1 MRAAMTPPPR
11 DCPRYSTMTRIK
23 TDRIWGMVSDDME
36 FYPIAKFIRLT
47 VTAAAVSCASPV
59 WAQDAAK
66 SSPPRVVTKTLVAS
80 EAQKECLSL
89 NNRQRLHY
97 KFRADGPLNFKVS
110 HQEEKE
116 IIDFKRDGTNSASGS
131 FVPRKAGDHCL
142 VWSNTGKHSVTL
154 RYEFQRGSQ

>member
-1 MRAAMTPPPR
+1 
-11 DCPRYSTMTRIK
+11 
-23 TDRIWGMVSDDME
+23 MVSDDME
-36 FYPIAKFIRLT
+36 VELMTKLIRFG
-47 VTAAAVSCASPV
+47 VVVAAVSLVAPV
-59 WAQDAAK
+59 WAQDTAT
-66 SSPPRVVTKTLVAS
+66 SPVRVVTKTLVVS
-80 EAQKECLSL
+80 EAQKECFSL

-116 IIDFKRDGTNSASGS
+116 IIDLKRDGTESASGS

>member
-1 MRAAMTPPPR
+1 
-11 DCPRYSTMTRIK
+11 
-23 TDRIWGMVSDDME
+23 MVSGCME
-36 FYPIAKFIRLT
+36 VELVAQLARLM
-47 VTAAAVSCASPV
+47 VTAAAVSLASPV
-59 WAQDAAK
+59 WAQDASK

-116 IIDFKRDGTNSASGS
+116 IIDFKRDATESASGS
-131 FVPRKAGDHCL
+131 FMPRKSADYCL
-142 VWSNTGKHSVTL
+142 VWTNVGKHSATL
-154 RYEFQRGSQ
+154 RYEYRRASQ

>member
-1 MRAAMTPPPR
+1 MT
-11 DCPRYSTMTRIK
+11 K
-23 TDRIWGMVSDDME
+23 L
-36 FYPIAKFIRLT
+36 IRFG
-47 VTAAAVSCASPV
+47 VVVAAVSLVAPV
-59 WAQDAAK
+59 WAQDTAT
-66 SSPPRVVTKTLVAS
+66 SPVRVVTKTLVVS
-80 EAQKECLSL
+80 EAQKECFSL

-116 IIDFKRDGTNSASGS
+116 IIDLKRDGTESASGS

>member
-1 MRAAMTPPPR
+1 
-11 DCPRYSTMTRIK
+11 
-23 TDRIWGMVSDDME
+23 MVSDGME
-36 FYPIAKFIRLT
+36 IELMAKLVRLMMT
-47 VTAAAVSCASPV
+47 VAAVSLVAPV
-59 WAQDAAK
+59 WSQDTAK
-66 SSPPRVVTKTLVAS
+66 TAPVRVVTKTLVAS

-116 IIDFKRDGTNSASGS
+116 IIDFKRDGTESASGS

>member
-1 MRAAMTPPPR
+1 MT
-11 DCPRYSTMTRIK
+11 K
-23 TDRIWGMVSDDME
+23 L
-36 FYPIAKFIRLT
+36 IRLT
-47 VTAAAVSCASPV
+47 VTAAAVSLAAPV
-59 WAQDAAK
+59 WAQDTSK

-116 IIDFKRDGTNSASGS
+116 IIDFKRDGTDSASGS

-154 RYEFQRGSQ
+154 RYEFQRASQ

>member
-1 MRAAMTPPPR
+1 MTKPIRFGVIGAA
-11 DCPRYSTMTRIK
+11 ILL
-23 TDRIWGMVSDDME
+23 V
-36 FYPIAKFIRLT
+36 A
-47 VTAAAVSCASPV
+47 PV

-66 SSPPRVVTKTLVAS
+66 SSPARVVTKTLVAS

-116 IIDFKRDGTNSASGS
+116 IIDFKRDGTESASGS
-131 FVPRKAGDHCL
+131 FMPRTSADHCL
-142 VWSNTGKHSVTL
+142 VWTNAGKHSVTL
-154 RYEFQRGSQ
+154 RYEFQRASQ

>member
-1 MRAAMTPPPR
+1 MT
-11 DCPRYSTMTRIK
+11 T
-23 TDRIWGMVSDDME
+23 
-36 FYPIAKFIRLT
+36 PIRFVL
-47 VTAAAVSCASPV
+47 VGAAVLLVAPV

-66 SSPPRVVTKTLVAS
+66 TSPARVVTKTLVVS

-116 IIDFKRDGTNSASGS
+116 IIDFKRDGTESASGS
-131 FVPRKAGDHCL
+131 FMPRKSADYCL
-142 VWSNTGKHSVTL
+142 VWTNAGKRPATL
-154 RYEFQRGSQ
+154 RYEYRRAS

>member
-1 MRAAMTPPPR
+1 MEVEMMT
-11 DCPRYSTMTRIK
+11 TRI
-23 TDRIWGMVSDDME
+23 RFVLVG
-36 FYPIAKFIRLT
+36 
-47 VTAAAVSCASPV
+47 AAVLLVAPV

-66 SSPPRVVTKTLVAS
+66 SSPARVVTKTLVAS

-116 IIDFKRDGTNSASGS
+116 IIDFKRDATESASGS
-131 FVPRKAGDHCL
+131 FMPRKSADYCL
-142 VWSNTGKHSVTL
+142 VWTNTGKRSATL
-154 RYEFQRGSQ
+154 RYEYRRALQ